1 MKKYL
6 QKIYLIFMALL
17 ALISIS
23 FVILDTANEI
33 DITKYPYVYLD
44 NTILIIFAIDYF
56 TRLVLA
62 PNKREFIKHNIFD
75 LLSIIPFNSFFSF
88 FRVARLARL
97 ARLARIIRIVGLTGK
112 LKNELARF
120 FKTNGFIYLVI
131 ICFLILLAA
140 SITYSISEKV
150 SLGEALWWSIAT
162 TTTVGYGDISPTT
175 ITGKIIA
182 TVLMFVGIGFIGM
195 LTSSIM
201 TFFSQK
207 EDDDAIKEILKKL
220 DKIEKENIE
229 LRNEVRKINRK

>member
-1 MKKYL
+1 M
-6 QKIYLIFMALL
+6 FMALL

-23 FVILDTANEI
+23 FVILDTTNEI
-33 DITKYPYVYLD
+33 DITKYPYVIFD
-44 NTILIIFAIDYF
+44 NGILIIFAIDYF
-56 TRLVLA
+56 TRLTLA
-62 PNKREFIKHNIFD
+62 PNKLEFVKHNIFD
-75 LLSIIPFNSFFSF
+75 LLSIIPFSSFFSF
-88 FRVARLARL
+88 FRIARLARL
-97 ARLARIIRIVGLTGK
+97 ARLARIIRIVSLTGRLKNGLT
-112 LKNELARF
+112 RF

-131 ICFLILLAA
+131 TCFLILLAA

-182 TVLMFVGIGFIGM
+182 TILMFVGIGFIGM

-207 EDDDAIKEILKKL
+207 EDDDTMQKILEKL

-229 LRNEVRKINRK
+229 LKSEIQKINHKQL